1 MPSFY
6 VKRGHLIIIQMKM
19 MSGGNVRS
27 YIFLFTIFFISR
39 VAVAQQDRNDF
50 GQADNVAL
58 EIGYFQANNQNLN
71 LTVEAWVYSD
81 NPILSF
87 ISGFKWDNAA
97 LHLDSVKPAAI
108 LSENNLTVFLYYHD
122 SYFASNDN
130 QIFTLGGFSTGSS
143 IESYPESRRLWATYY
158 FTLENWNPNDSLVI
172 DILSAEKLDFEFVR
186 EGPYYPIGYKPLFLG
201 ALRISGI
208 PTDINETESELPQDF
223 LLAQNYP
230 NPFILTTTLEFSL
243 PKKSHTLLEIFN
255 IEGKKVQTLVDQV
268 LSAGPHKFEW
278 NASFSD
284 NTKAP
289 TGIYFY
295 RLKSGEYEKSNKM
308 ILTK

>member
-1 MPSFY
+1 
-6 VKRGHLIIIQMKM
+6 
-19 MSGGNVRS
+19 VRT
-27 YIFLFTIFFISR
+27 YIFLFTIFLISR
-39 VAVAQQDRNDF
+39 VGVAQQDPNDF
-50 GQADNVAL
+50 GQADTVAL
-58 EIGYFQANNQNLN
+58 EIGYFQADNQNVN

-81 NPILSF
+81 NPISSF
-87 ISGFKWDNAA
+87 ISGFKWDNSA
-97 LHLDSVKPAAI
+97 LRLDSVKPAAI

-158 FTLENWNPNDSLVI
+158 FSSSNWNPNDSFVI
-172 DILSAEKLDFEFVR
+172 DILPAEIVDFKFVR
-186 EGPYYPIGYKPLFLG
+186 EGPYYPIGYQPLFSG

-208 PTDINETESELPQDF
+208 PTDIREAETELPEGF
-223 LLAQNYP
+223 LLFRNYP
-230 NPFILTTTLEFSL
+230 NPFNPTTTIEFSL

-255 IEGKKVQTLVDQV
+255 IEGKKVQTLLDQV

-295 RLKSGEYEKSNKM
+295 RLKSGEFESSNKM

>member
-6 VKRGHLIIIQMKM
+6 VKRGHLLLIQIKTF
-19 MSGGNVRS
+19 SGGNVRS

-39 VAVAQQDRNDF
+39 VAVAQQDPNDF
-50 GQADNVAL
+50 GQADTLAL
-58 EIGYFQANNQNLN
+58 EIGYFRANNQNLN
-71 LTVEAWVYSD
+71 LTVEAWVFSD

-87 ISGFKWDNAA
+87 ISGFKWDNSA
-97 LHLDSVKPAAI
+97 LHLDSAKQGSI
-108 LSENNLTVFLYYHD
+108 LSENNLTFFLYYHD
-122 SYFASNDN
+122 SYLASNEA
-130 QIFTLGGFSTGSS
+130 QIFALGGFATGSS
-143 IESYPESRRLWATYY
+143 IESYPEHRRLWATYY
-158 FTLENWNPNDSLVI
+158 FSSSSWNPNDSFVI
-172 DILSAEKLDFEFVR
+172 DILPVEIVDFKFVR

-208 PTDINETESELPQDF
+208 PTDIKGAEVELPEDF
-223 LLAQNYP
+223 SLLQNYP
-230 NPFILTTTLEFSL
+230 NPFNPTTTIEFSL

-255 IEGKKVQTLVDQV
+255 IEGKKVRTLVNQV

-278 NASFSD
+278 NANFSD
-284 NTKAP
+284 KTKAP

-295 RLKSGEYEKSNKM
+295 RLKSGEFEISKKM